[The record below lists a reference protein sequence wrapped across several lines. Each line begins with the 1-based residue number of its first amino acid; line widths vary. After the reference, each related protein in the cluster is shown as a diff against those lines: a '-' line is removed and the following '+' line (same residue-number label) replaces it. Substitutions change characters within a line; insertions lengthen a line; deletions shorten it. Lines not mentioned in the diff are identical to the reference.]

1 MFLKV
6 MSRLSIIF
14 FLFYLVSFVSVAQNF
29 QPVQN
34 KLLNYRA
41 LDYDYGFMP
50 ENLLSSR
57 SVVVVSVPAESKNGA
72 RGEWHEFAEKA
83 HQFFVRLGIDAVAYY
98 YLDDILAGEAVTS
111 AIAENFNKRKIENI
125 VLLDKSRLPSGELI
139 QSMIITDFN
148 GKDSFLDHGQQAWY
162 NQNTNFDNVL
172 INLYRALGQHNLELS
187 NYMVIDQP
195 EYYKDTPVMIGRR
208 FEEYQP
214 DLKLDKLVVPSF
226 EKIQLPPNI
235 DDPVVLQTIENTNQQ
250 IAADNEKLAQIMNQ
264 YPFKYGIE
272 DVSTKTNQ
280 QLIADGYQYVLM
292 NIHTSG
298 RAVKQFLNY
307 KTSETETDYVSVRVD
322 PNLEVELVT
331 FPVETPVYKFYVK
344 HLYTGDIFL
353 GSKWDADLTWQ
364 QALENYINGM
374 KIELKIR

>member
-1 MFLKV
+1 
-6 MSRLSIIF
+6 MSRISIIF
-14 FLFYLVSFVSVAQNF
+14 SLFNLVSFVSVAQNF

-41 LDYDYGFMP
+41 LDYDYSFMP

-57 SVVVVSVPAESKNGA
+57 SVVVVSVPAEARNGS
-72 RGEWHEFAEKA
+72 RGEWHEFADKA

-111 AIAENFNKRKIENI
+111 AIAENFKKRKIENI

-139 QSMIITDFN
+139 QSMIITAFN
-148 GKDSFLDHGQQAWY
+148 DKDSFLDHGQQAWY

-226 EKIQLPPNI
+226 EKIQLPSNI

-264 YPFKYGIE
+264 YPFKFGIE
-272 DVSTKTNQ
+272 DVRTKTNQ

-307 KTSETETDYVSVRVD
+307 KTSENETDYVSVRID

-353 GSKWDADLTWQ
+353 GAKWDADLTWQ